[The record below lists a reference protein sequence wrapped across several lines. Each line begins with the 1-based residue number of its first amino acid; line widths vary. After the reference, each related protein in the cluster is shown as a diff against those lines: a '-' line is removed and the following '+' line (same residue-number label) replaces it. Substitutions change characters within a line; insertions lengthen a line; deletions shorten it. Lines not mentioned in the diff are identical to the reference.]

1 MIEESVFYILAVT
14 SVACALGVVAA
25 RSPIYS
31 AVSLVACL
39 FAVAGIYALLAAHLL
54 AILQILVYAG
64 AIVVLILFVIMLLN
78 LSREE
83 MGRPVINLRKVAA
96 TFAVAAIVALV
107 TGGLAASAMPA
118 RRGVGPWFGSIEGVG
133 RVLFTEYLLP
143 FEIVSI
149 LLLAAIIGAVVI
161 ARKEKDR

>member
-39 FAVAGIYALLAAHLL
+39 FAAAGIYALLAAHLL

-83 MGRPVINLRKVAA
+83 LGRPVINLRKVAA

-107 TGGLAASAMPA
+107 TGGLAASAVPA
-118 RRGVGPWFGSIEGVG
+118 KRVVGPMFGSIEGVG